1 MMAQVSRPL
10 IRANICGPLAKLP
23 TLFYTA
29 SHSNSF
35 SFVIWG
41 FSWFGNSESL
51 TPSQI
56 ALIFKKT
63 THNFFL
69 PSLSQW
75 EKLQL
80 ELLEKVP
87 WWIIVAN
94 MQAIKNRN
102 VIWGP
107 IIKTQHLKHA
117 EQHLD
122 RPDLYGEQKAQLFG
136 HIYWRYI
143 YRSIDIYTYIY
154 SEKERGKELHWWKE
168 HLGAG
173 DIVLWGGVTGNI
185 AWIKGKKKISL
196 PISKFRMQMSCDRAK
211 EVQLKKWLTSARRQ
225 RSTHETQAEAF
236 NSTCPQVLFIS
247 LNKSKWQ
254 ECINMWRIHFWCAF
268 AAGVV
273 FIGLQFK
280 NQQKYA
286 IRRRVPNPFA
296 YNCMTYADRC
306 KWGGGKKE
314 RGGRKK

>member
-1 MMAQVSRPL
+1 MAQVSRPL
-10 IRANICGPLAKLP
+10 ICANICGPLAKLP

-143 YRSIDIYTYIY
+143 YRSIDIYTYIFREREREGIALMKRTPWGWGY
-154 SEKERGKELHWWKE
+154 CALGWCHRKHCMDKREEKKFHCLSANSGCKCHAIEPRKCNWKSGWLLQDDSDP
-168 HLGAG
+168 HM
-173 DIVLWGGVTGNI
+173 
-185 AWIKGKKKISL
+185 KPK
-196 PISKFRMQMSCDRAK
+196 
-211 EVQLKKWLTSARRQ
+211 LKLLTA
-225 RSTHETQAEAF
+225 HAHKYF
-236 NSTCPQVLFIS
+236 LF
-247 LNKSKWQ
+247 
-254 ECINMWRIHFWCAF
+254 H
-268 AAGVV
+268 
-273 FIGLQFK
+273 
-280 NQQKYA
+280 
-286 IRRRVPNPFA
+286 
-296 YNCMTYADRC
+296 
-306 KWGGGKKE
+306 
-314 RGGRKK
+314 

>member
-143 YRSIDIYTYIY
+143 YRSIDIYTYIFR
-154 SEKERGKELHWWKE
+154 EREREGIALMKRTPWGWGYCA
-168 HLGAG
+168 LGWCHRKHCM
-173 DIVLWGGVTGNI
+173 D
-185 AWIKGKKKISL
+185 KREEKISL

-314 RGGRKK
+314 RGGKKK